1 MIVFI
6 LDLVGFTFF
15 PDHTP
20 GWLRFL
26 SGLTL
31 VGALISGVTCI
42 TTAVFSRVSSGAT
55 IDNTHENDA
64 A

>member
-6 LDLVGFTFF
+6 LDLVGFMFF
-15 PDHTP
+15 PDRAP

-42 TTAVFSRVSSGAT
+42 TAAVFSRVSSGAT